1 MKSIPV
7 AVLVK
12 DKAPWWSLSWLST
25 LAETYALRDKINR
38 VLVVAAYIIGVLVVV
53 LVAIDAICNNWAIID
68 FVGDGNEFITPV
80 ANTKGAGD
88 LAETYAFRKG
98 GDLASLS
105 SIGLWMTN
113 YSVSNLGARNSNIYL
128 LSTSEFEIDARIN
141 ICSRFSGSY
150 AVDLAVK
157 NPFKLGV
164 AFDLVS
170 FLRGNAISIAF
181 SDEAASGVGNRSSGA
196 SSAELQQR
204 GYAPARLGAD
214 VRLSQFI
221 KLANTSNVQVQ
232 VVPVWEIFTKGYCTG
247 CIPIAELGRGSCNF
261 SMTYTDA
268 NKTLNVLARPM
279 PGSLHRHGL
288 LTRQSA
294 FNTASHWIKFIALF
308 FAAGGYLASR
318 RTVQW
323 LEVDPTKPDTIF
335 TRALQ
340 TVVPKCFPHL
350 SHALRFDMF
359 CYNSDLFVTLFCISI
374 ILDMDSSLIYIR
386 EVNVYNAI
394 KPQFFVSVRLFAL
407 SLRLLWLNCGILKLC
422 KIGLSIVSTA
432 TYCGESRLMGYF
444 NLTSVTS
451 LYLSAILLFYIPNYI
466 EYNNSVR
473 QDLFNSVEN
482 LDGTPVNYYNSF
494 YFRVSYA
501 MGMGLITN
509 IPVITLLDQ
518 AINRSFWNLMARNS
532 LGRQALFNSTSI
544 LCDYISDVREDK
556 KHRAALI
563 ICKARRLS
571 TLQWF
576 FMTHMFTFGLP
587 EKELRVKAK
596 YQPTTQ
602 GTTAAGETGP
612 AKEMCMVVQD
622 GSCHIHLLDDQL
634 ADVKSL
640 VYNIKVLKDTTV
652 VIK

>member
-1 MKSIPV
+1 MASNPNS
-7 AVLVK
+7 VLVK
-12 DKAPWWSLSWLST
+12 AKAPWWSLGWLAAIS
-25 LAETYALRDKINR
+25 EKYAFRDKINR
-38 VLVVAAYIIGVLVVV
+38 VLVVIAYVIGVLVVV

-80 ANTKGAGD
+80 ANTEGAAD
-88 LAETYAFRKG
+88 LVETYAFRHG

-113 YSVSNLGARNSNIYL
+113 YTIANLGALNSDIYL

-141 ICSRFSGSY
+141 ICSRFSGNYS
-150 AVDLAVK
+150 VDLAAK

-164 AFDLVS
+164 AFDLIS
-170 FLRGNAISIAF
+170 FLRGSSITIAF
-181 SDEAASGVGNRSSGA
+181 TDEATSNLGNRSMG
-196 SSAELQQR
+196 SAELQRR
-204 GYAPARLGAD
+204 GYAAARLGAD
-214 VRLSQFI
+214 VRLTQFI
-221 KLANTSNVQVQ
+221 KLENTSNVQVQ
-232 VVPVWEIFTKGYCTG
+232 IVPVWEIFAKGYCTG

-288 LTRQSA
+288 LIRQNS
-294 FNTASHWIKFIALF
+294 FSTASHWIKFIALF

-374 ILDMDSSLIYIR
+374 ILDMQSSLIFIR

-394 KPQFFVSVRLFAL
+394 KPQFIMSVRLFSL

-422 KIGLSIVSTA
+422 KIGLSVVSTA
-432 TYCGESRLMGYF
+432 TYCGESRFMGFF

-451 LYLSAILLFYIPNYI
+451 LYLSAILLFYIPDYI

-473 QDLFNSVEN
+473 QDLFGSVEN
-482 LDGTPVNYYNSF
+482 LDGTPVSFYDSF

-501 MGMGLITN
+501 IVIGLIAN
-509 IPVITLLDQ
+509 ILLITLLDQ
-518 AINRSFWNLMARNS
+518 VVNRPFWKLMARNS

-556 KHRAALI
+556 KHRAAII

-596 YQPTTQ
+596 FQPTTQ

-612 AKEMCMVVQD
+612 GKEMCMVVQD
-622 GSCHIHLLDDQL
+622 GNCHIHLLDDQL